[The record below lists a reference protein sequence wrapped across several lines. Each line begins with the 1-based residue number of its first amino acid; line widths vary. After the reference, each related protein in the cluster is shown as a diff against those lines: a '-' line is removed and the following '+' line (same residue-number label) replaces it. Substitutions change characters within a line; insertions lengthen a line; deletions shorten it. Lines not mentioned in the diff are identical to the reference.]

1 MGIQLYCGVGET
13 SWNRHPVDTGGYAC
27 ISPVQGRTIRTLKEN
42 RVPKQWGDTRVIQ
55 DSGAFQ
61 DSWSTRLTFE
71 AALERQIKHA
81 AKYNYAGNI
90 DYRVSYDLLIDEC
103 WNADGERSKRRWTV
117 TEAHEAVKVTIAAAE
132 YLAVN
137 RHGLNLILSAQGVD
151 AKQYMDCVIPVIGCM
166 DTTRDSLGL
175 GGWCIIGTRPK
186 QMMPVFRETIASV
199 IPCAAKRGVQK
210 VHIFGVIYPPALGEL
225 LWMANEHG
233 ITVST
238 DSTSPANHP
247 FRGQWGYGSWRD
259 NSYQRAHV
267 DLRGAERARHVSLT
281 RAYLTQLENEP
292 EYRAP
297 ISSVIPFKRAKKG
310 IQQLSLP
317 FAMENAA

>member
-1 MGIQLYCGVGET
+1 VINTGVTFYCGIGET
-13 SWNRHPVDTGGYAC
+13 SWNRHAVAHGGYAC
-27 ISPVQGRTIRTLKEN
+27 ISPVKGRTERTLSEN
-42 RVPKQWGDTRVIQ
+42 RVPKTWQGCKVIQ

-81 AKYNYAGNI
+81 AKYNYAANI
-90 DYRVSYDLLIDEC
+90 EYRVSYDLLIDEC

-132 YLAVN
+132 YLAAN
-137 RHGLNLILSAQGVD
+137 RHDLNLILSAQGVD
-151 AKQYMDCVIPVIGCM
+151 AKQYMECVIPVISYM

-175 GGWCIIGTRPK
+175 GGWCIIGTRPA
-186 QMMPVFRETIASV
+186 QMMPVFRDTIRKV
-199 IPCAAKRGVQK
+199 IPYAAKQGVQK

-225 LWMANEHG
+225 LWMCNQHDIA
-233 ITVST
+233 VST

-259 NSYQRAHV
+259 NSYQRVPV
-267 DLRGAERARHVSLT
+267 DLRGAERARHVQYT
-281 RAYLTQLENEP
+281 RDYLDYLILEP
-292 EYRAP
+292 EYREPANP
-297 ISSVIPFKRAKKG
+297 IIPFKRNS
-310 IQQLSLP
+310 IQMALP
-317 FAMENAA
+317 FLEAA